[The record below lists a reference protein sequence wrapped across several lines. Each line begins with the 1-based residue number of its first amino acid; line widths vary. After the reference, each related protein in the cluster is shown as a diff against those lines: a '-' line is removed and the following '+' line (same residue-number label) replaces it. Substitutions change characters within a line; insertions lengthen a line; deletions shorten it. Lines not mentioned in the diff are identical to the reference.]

1 MFFYLYGA
9 FLSAKKVLQKLSFAR
24 LYLIICRRVASAT
37 TFAKLD
43 LYNGS
48 FAHCACKSTR
58 ALAAHPCALL
68 LAFDSLRLLKQTY
81 LSASG
86 FIVGNKS
93 TSRIAAESV
102 RSMHIRSMPKPMPP
116 VGGIPISRAC
126 MKSSSVVL
134 ASSSPRARRAS

>member
-1 MFFYLYGA
+1 MPFFNFYTHRCTFWCHKTPKALLFQYYLSSG
-9 FLSAKKVLQKLSFAR
+9 FSDSAKIAFCTKVAIFAPH
-24 LYLIICRRVASAT
+24 
-37 TFAKLD
+37 AK
-43 LYNGS
+43 
-48 FAHCACKSTR
+48 
-58 ALAAHPCALL
+58 ALARSRHTRVPYARFRLI
-68 LAFDSLRLLKQTY
+68 AFSLQTY